1 MKKIIAFCLC
11 ICMALACL
19 TSCNNNTTPKD
30 TTSQNPGNKPEKNYT
45 IDGNILVSCIGQAD
59 ANGVFVV
66 PDNITMIAECAF
78 AGDTDLKEVVIGE
91 SVKVIGSSA
100 FQYCTSLETVT
111 ISEGVETI
119 GSHAFAN
126 CSSLKNVSLPSTVS
140 ILNEYAFYACEDL
153 ESISL
158 NHVREIR
165 EAAFYACTSLESVE
179 FSSELEKLGSW
190 VFSQCRSLESL
201 SFNGVT
207 KLDKI
212 GDYAFTGCSLLR
224 SIDIPEGVRQ
234 IGILAFYDCSRLS
247 SVTIPASMESIDF
260 GALNYTRW
268 YQDQSDDYLIV
279 GDGVLI
285 KCTVHPSVLDL
296 SGKGIKMI
304 GCSAF
309 YNALAHDEAVE
320 YGYKYADILE
330 SIVIP
335 DTVREI
341 GKSAF
346 AGCLSLKNITLNKDI
361 VRIDDGAFNLLV
373 SNKISSAKVNLEDC
387 TKLEYIGAY
396 AFQGCNGI
404 EELTL
409 SSTVKHIGE
418 YAFESTKAQTS
429 FIEAAA
435 KATEEKDRYWIVGN
449 ILLSA
454 YVAEGQT
461 AVHIPEGVKIIA
473 GSALCGW
480 DSAYAP
486 EDTTGLSV
494 SGISKFN
501 ISNKVTE
508 LYLPEGLETIGNM
521 AFFRMACIETVDL
534 PSTLRVIGSNAFY
547 FCTELTGVTGGENL
561 QELRDYAF
569 CYCPSLTT
577 FRIPDSVTELGAN
590 VFAGCSSL
598 KTVHLPKALENPS
611 ASLFDESCTSLAQ
624 VYVNASV
631 RPRIYFILGPLQQA
645 VNVDYYK

>member
-1 MKKIIAFCLC
+1 MKKIIALCLC
-11 ICMALACL
+11 ICMAFACL
-19 TSCNNNTTPKD
+19 TSCKNKTPPKD
-30 TTSQNPGNKPEKNYT
+30 TTSQNTGNKPEKNYT

-59 ANGVFVV
+59 ANGVFVI

-78 AGDTDLKEVVIGE
+78 AGDTDLKEVIIGE

-111 ISEGVETI
+111 INEGVETI

-140 ILNEYAFYACEDL
+140 VLNEYAFYACEDL
-153 ESISL
+153 ESIAL
-158 NHVREIR
+158 EHIR
-165 EAAFYACTSLESVE
+165 KISEAAFYGCISLETAT
-179 FSSELEKLGSW
+179 FSSELEEIGNW
-190 VFSQCRSLESL
+190 AFSQCRALESI
-201 SFNGVT
+201 SFNNVN
-207 KLDKI
+207 KLSEI
-212 GDYAFTGCSLLR
+212 GDYVFTGCSMLR
-224 SIDIPEGVRQ
+224 SIDIPQGVRR
-234 IGILAFYDCSRLS
+234 IGIFTFYDCSRLS
-247 SVTIPASMESIDF
+247 SVSIPDSVETIDF
-260 GALNYTRW
+260 GSFNYTRW
-268 YQDQSDDYLIV
+268 YQDRTDDYLIV

-285 KCTVHPSVLDL
+285 KCNVHPSALDL

-309 YNALAHDEAVE
+309 YNALAHDESIE
-320 YGYKYADILE
+320 YGYKYAEILE
-330 SIVIP
+330 NIVIP

-346 AGCLSLKNITLNKDI
+346 AGCLSLKNITLSKDL
-361 VRIDDGAFNLLV
+361 VRVDDGAFNLLV
-373 SNKISSAKVNLEDC
+373 SNTISSAKVNLEDC
-387 TKLEYIGAY
+387 NKLEYIGSF

-404 EELTL
+404 EKVTL
-409 SSTVKHIGE
+409 SSTVTHIGE

-429 FIEAAA
+429 FVEAAA

-486 EDTTGLSV
+486 EDTTGLSA

-501 ISNKVTE
+501 ITNKVTE
-508 LYLPEGLETIGNM
+508 LYLPEGLEYIGNM
-521 AFFRMACIETVDL
+521 AFFRMACIETVEL

-547 FCTELTGVTGGENL
+547 FCTELANVTGGENL
-561 QELRDYAF
+561 QKVGDYAF
-569 CYCPSLTT
+569 CYCTSLTT
-577 FRIPDSVTELGAN
+577 FQLPDSVTDLGAN

-598 KTVHLPKALENPS
+598 KTVYLPQTLEAPTS
-611 ASLFDESCTSLAQ
+611 SLFDESCVSLTQ
-624 VYVNASV
+624 IYVNASV
-631 RPRIYFILGPLQQA
+631 RPRIYFILGALQQS
-645 VNVDYYK
+645 VNVNYYK